1 MKLNP
6 DCVRDI
12 LMTFEE
18 LCTDVDKTYIFS
30 SFDEIPM
37 KLPKLNKYPAEV
49 LAYHIRQL
57 DLSGMLFDAKFNRD
71 GFSFADITPRAH
83 EFLAN
88 IRENKIW
95 NGVKVIETE
104 KLTKM
109 KLSLNELKYNISCY
123 LRERIKRFGTD
134 FLSNDFYAVP
144 YFIFANI
151 SEKFMSPWS
160 DIRK

>member
-1 MKLNP
+1 MDYLAIKFHGSTSVLRRARAGASGSGCNTEVP
-6 DCVRDI
+6 DR
-12 LMTFEE
+12 
-18 LCTDVDKTYIFS
+18 
-30 SFDEIPM
+30 
-37 KLPKLNKYPAEV
+37 
-49 LAYHIRQL
+49 
-57 DLSGMLFDAKFNRD
+57 SG
-71 GFSFADITPRAH
+71 T
-83 EFLAN
+83 E
-88 IRENKIW
+88 
-95 NGVKVIETE
+95 VIETE

>member
-1 MKLNP
+1 MRALITVLLVIALLFAVSKWIIWRLSFMAVLLYYGERGQELP
-6 DCVRDI
+6 DP
-12 LMTFEE
+12 
-18 LCTDVDKTYIFS
+18 DVIQ
-30 SFDEIPM
+30 
-37 KLPKLNKYPAEV
+37 KYQTEAGTE
-49 LAYHIRQL
+49 
-57 DLSGMLFDAKFNRD
+57 
-71 GFSFADITPRAH
+71 
-83 EFLAN
+83 
-88 IRENKIW
+88 
-95 NGVKVIETE
+95 VIETE